1 MPVACIGH
9 WYTSLLYLA
18 PVVGLTA
25 FLSAKTKLENR
36 REARE
41 AENGPLDATAAEVN
55 ARANAGR
62 ATPRLRDAG

>member
-25 FLSAKTKLENR
+25 FLSAKTRLENR

-41 AENGPLDATAAEVN
+41 AESRAPDAHGSGRQRRRTRRPRGSATA
-55 ARANAGR
+55 
-62 ATPRLRDAG
+62 